1 MNDLEFKELVRK
13 EREKNFV
20 KPYDLAYN
28 SFLNLKLDLQDKNYF
43 LNNASQI
50 IHDMRI
56 KSWENFLKAEDNF
69 SKSIYDILNNFETY
83 DGLTNYESV
92 KKFINTNI
100 DKFYILSLSN
110 TQSRRSRTGTEFE
123 TIVELVL
130 MGAGLLLDSQGCL
143 SSGIFQE
150 HNLGK
155 SVDIVCPS
163 VMEYEVQK
171 RQCSLIS
178 CKTSLRER
186 WAEVIEEKERTGAAE
201 VYLITLDEKMSK
213 STLKLLNDKNVIP
226 VVTKKIKKEK
236 YGDCNNVITFEEM
249 LNCLIEKNKY
259 WTIEKYS
266 SNQKEIKKKLIN
278 AQMNYHFSQ
287 NHIYVKKF
295 YENQLDKFKE

>member
-155 SVDIVCPS
+155 SVDIVCPG

-178 CKTSLRER
+178 CKTSLREM
-186 WAEVIEEKERTGAAE
+186 G
-201 VYLITLDEKMSK
+201 
-213 STLKLLNDKNVIP
+213 
-226 VVTKKIKKEK
+226 
-236 YGDCNNVITFEEM
+236 
-249 LNCLIEKNKY
+249 
-259 WTIEKYS
+259 
-266 SNQKEIKKKLIN
+266 
-278 AQMNYHFSQ
+278 
-287 NHIYVKKF
+287 
-295 YENQLDKFKE
+295 